1 MDWLEE
7 KTEKLRVY
15 IRNLS
20 FRKAMVAYILVISA
34 AVWGLSYLTMVFCWH
49 WEIGIWERLGKT
61 ESLPLIVYQKGLLWS
76 YQHDFLYTAEER
88 SLLCLDFLRVWCP
101 LIYAVPG
108 MILAIFLFYRKRLAR
123 PLSILEDSVEKIRR
137 NDLDFHV
144 SYDSRDELGMLCD
157 SVETMR
163 LELLR
168 DKEEM
173 WRLMERQKE
182 LNAAFAHDL
191 RTPLTVL
198 RGYTD
203 FLARYIPEG
212 KISREKLQS
221 TLGLMAEHLK
231 RLEDYSRTMK
241 GIRSIEEVPF
251 SPEKTTFQSMGR
263 KIEEVVFALNQVRDV
278 KIIYTA
284 DLPHQG
290 YLAGEMHPAGSGG
303 SGAEQQPDAF
313 IYRNN
318 SLAAE
323 QRFDSS
329 IYPAGSLAAEQ
340 RSEASIYIDDGLV
353 MEVLENMLSNAIRY
367 AGKQIN
373 VMSDY
378 DADSREWILTVRD
391 DGPGFSEEQM
401 DKALKPYYKETEDG
415 GPDEHFGIGLHI
427 CRELCK
433 KHGGTLNVANSIRGG
448 AVVTASFLAGAPA
461 EP

>member
-203 FLARYIPEG
+203 FLARYIPEE
-212 KISREKLQS
+212 I
-221 TLGLMAEHLK
+221 
-231 RLEDYSRTMK
+231 
-241 GIRSIEEVPF
+241 
-251 SPEKTTFQSMGR
+251 GR
-263 KIEEVVFALNQVRDV
+263 
-278 KIIYTA
+278 
-284 DLPHQG
+284 
-290 YLAGEMHPAGSGG
+290 
-303 SGAEQQPDAF
+303 
-313 IYRNN
+313 
-318 SLAAE
+318 
-323 QRFDSS
+323 
-329 IYPAGSLAAEQ
+329 
-340 RSEASIYIDDGLV
+340 AS
-353 MEVLENMLSNAIRY
+353 
-367 AGKQIN
+367 
-373 VMSDY
+373 
-378 DADSREWILTVRD
+378 
-391 DGPGFSEEQM
+391 
-401 DKALKPYYKETEDG
+401 
-415 GPDEHFGIGLHI
+415 
-427 CRELCK
+427 CRER
-433 KHGGTLNVANSIRGG
+433 V
-448 AVVTASFLAGAPA
+448 
-461 EP
+461 

>member
-49 WEIGIWERLGKT
+49 WEIGRWERLGKT

-108 MILAIFLFYRKRLAR
+108 MILAIYLFYRKRLAR

-212 KISREKLQS
+212 RISREKLQS

-251 SPEKTTFQSMGR
+251 SPEKTTFQSLDR

-278 KIIYTA
+278 KIIYIA
-284 DLPHQG
+284 NLPHQG
-290 YLAGEMHPAGSGG
+290 SLAGEMHPAGSGG
-303 SGAEQQPDAF
+303 SGAEPRPD
-313 IYRNN
+313 
-318 SLAAE
+318 
-323 QRFDSS
+323 
-329 IYPAGSLAAEQ
+329 
-340 RSEASIYIDDGLV
+340 ASIYMDDSLV

-367 AGKQIN
+367 AGKQIE

-448 AVVTASFLAGAPA
+448 AVVTASFLAGAPDHNQKA
-461 EP
+461 IQKLFVSS

>member
-20 FRKAMVAYILVISA
+20 FRKAMVAYILVLAA
-34 AVWGLSYLTMVFCWH
+34 AVCGLSYLTMVFCWH
-49 WEIGIWERLGKT
+49 WEIGIWERTGKT
-61 ESLPLIVYQKGLLWS
+61 ESLPLIVYQKGLLWG

-88 SLLCLDFLRVWCP
+88 FLLCLDFLRVWCP

-163 LELLR
+163 LELFR

-212 KISREKLQS
+212 RISREKLQS

-251 SPEKTTFQSMGR
+251 SPEKTTVQSMER
-263 KIEEVVFALNQVRDV
+263 KIKEVVFALNQVRDV

-284 DLPHQG
+284 K
-290 YLAGEMHPAGSGG
+290 
-303 SGAEQQPDAF
+303 QQPDA
-313 IYRNN
+313 
-318 SLAAE
+318 
-323 QRFDSS
+323 S
-329 IYPAGSLAAEQ
+329 IYM
-340 RSEASIYIDDGLV
+340 DDSLV

-367 AGKQIN
+367 AGKQIE

-391 DGPGFSEEQM
+391 DGPGFSEEQL

-461 EP
+461 EL